1 KRQRLEDLERS
12 NTVETLTS
20 LVGRGQLHISAAAE
34 IAQNIVKDTE
44 FPPAALRAF
53 ASLGAAGDHPQNCE
67 RDLHRWLHN
76 LFGVRLEPYKIHLD
90 LQVDGAKATKT
101 PVYVLLP
108 HEIIHCLATSH
119 CPFLFNSALLGN
131 LDGVARAQFWSHVY
145 SLDPWKR
152 HPVLNRDDVQFD
164 KLIGVTIHGDGAAM
178 KREDEAF

>member
-1 KRQRLEDLERS
+1 M
-12 NTVETLTS
+12 ETLTS

-90 LQVDGAKATKT
+90 LQVCKGKMCWFGLELSI
-101 PVYVLLP
+101 YQL
-108 HEIIHCLATSH
+108 
-119 CPFLFNSALLGN
+119 
-131 LDGVARAQFWSHVY
+131 
-145 SLDPWKR
+145 
-152 HPVLNRDDVQFD
+152 
-164 KLIGVTIHGDGAAM
+164 TIYQLH
-178 KREDEAF
+178 

>member
-1 KRQRLEDLERS
+1 M
-12 NTVETLTS
+12 
-20 LVGRGQLHISAAAE
+20 
-34 IAQNIVKDTE
+34 
-44 FPPAALRAF
+44 
-53 ASLGAAGDHPQNCE
+53 
-67 RDLHRWLHN
+67 
-76 LFGVRLEPYKIHLD
+76 
-90 LQVDGAKATKT
+90 DGAKATKT

-145 SLDPWKR
+145 SLDPWQP

-178 KREDEAF
+178 KREDEAFVFSIASCFGSSGIIKDPLLLKYPIAIILERHMHSKTATQLNICHVFYRTY